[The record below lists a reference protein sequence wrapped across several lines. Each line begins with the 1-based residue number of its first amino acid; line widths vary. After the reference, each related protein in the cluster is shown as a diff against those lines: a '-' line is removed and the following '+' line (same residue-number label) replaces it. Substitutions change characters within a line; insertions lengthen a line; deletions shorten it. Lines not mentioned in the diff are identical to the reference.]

1 MRGLLSALCV
11 EVDDEICTRNVSK
24 QILCNSFMVT
34 SMPNKTAET
43 SVPIH
48 PLLAE
53 RWSPRGFDPEHR
65 LNDTE
70 VAALLESARWT
81 ASWGNS
87 QPWRFILGHRG
98 DSTFERIVENLKP
111 NNQTWAQHASV
122 LFVVCAKIMNDDGE
136 PQGWAEYDAGQAVA
150 TMTVQARHMGLHVH
164 QMAGFDVD
172 GMRSTFAISD
182 NITPVT
188 VVAVGSF
195 NSNADLPEALAE
207 RERAPRVRLPL
218 ESIVLRR

>member
-1 MRGLLSALCV
+1 MGLQLPSRAMF
-11 EVDDEICTRNVSK
+11 D
-24 QILCNSFMVT
+24 VT
-34 SMPNKTAET
+34 GKAAQT

-53 RWSPRGFDPEHR
+53 RWSPRGFDAEHA
-65 LNDTE
+65 LDDAE

-111 NNQTWAQHASV
+111 NNQTWAQHASI
-122 LFVVCAKIMNDDGE
+122 LLVVCAKIRNDDGE
-136 PQGWAEYDAGQAVA
+136 PQRWAEYDSGQAVA

-164 QMAGFDVD
+164 QMAGFEPD
-172 GMRSTFAISD
+172 GIESAFALPEG
-182 NITPVT
+182 TVPVT
-188 VVAVGSF
+188 VVALGRF
-195 NSNADLPEALAE
+195 DPQADLPDKLAE
-207 RERAPRVRLPL
+207 RERAPRERRSL
-218 ESIVLRR
+218 EELLIVDPD